1 MTLPSAWSILRPP
14 VPSQLATLLNQVRKL
29 EPNLRL
35 SHQTINRCLAVS
47 RLVSR
52 SGWHLVD
59 FFRVSATF
67 AFTLGKGHVG
77 EALPFQVVITSL
89 AHRASVPIELS
100 HLRLAFE
107 GSFRNVNIQHD
118 NQLKCQASATDEF
131 VQFCTPPLKK
141 ADFHDLQGACDLTI
155 FPSTSKVIF
164 LSALPLEAGKIELSK
179 ISIGVE
185 VEHFDFEFVFGDYL
199 HQDHAWNLE
208 EKRLSRSEKQST
220 RSVSVDPK
228 PPRIRIEVLNPLKA
242 FFTGEQVFLDV
253 QISNDEDEESNVDI
267 EITLDDQASPPPI
280 LRWGSREEGVKPAI
294 DGKYNGAIKTSLG
307 SMASSEI
314 RRLSFSLQ
322 AVSET
327 PQHTLEIT
335 ANYFLISD
343 PHTPVSTA
351 VSMDMLILRPFE
363 ANFNFVPQVKE
374 DAWPNFFVVDEEAK
388 TSKAKGLD
396 QRWAVHAAIASFAST
411 DLILEAVDLQLAA
424 NPENAVCNIL
434 PNADLRS
441 TASTLFPQEILERT
455 FIMDLQ
461 TMSLDDCCTTYFD
474 LQLRIQ
480 WRRDT
485 ADTPSALTYLHL
497 PEFIVPFSEP
507 RVLASANRER
517 GKLELRYMIEN
528 PSMHLLSFSVTME
541 ASEDFAFNGPK
552 ATSVQLVPY
561 SRQSILY
568 TLLPLHSRWINPQA
582 RIVDVIWNKMLK
594 VQATGDLKG
603 NKDGISIWIDDQR

>member
-1 MTLPSAWSILRPP
+1 MI
-14 VPSQLATLLNQVRKL
+14 
-29 EPNLRL
+29 
-35 SHQTINRCLAVS
+35 I
-47 RLVSR
+47 
-52 SGWHLVD
+52 
-59 FFRVSATF
+59 FRVSATF
-67 AFTLGKGHVG
+67 AFTLEKGHVG
-77 EALPFQVVITSL
+77 EALPFQVVVTSL

-100 HLRLAFE
+100 HLRLAFD
-107 GSFRNVNIQHD
+107 GGFRNVNIQHD
-118 NQLKCQASATDEF
+118 SRLKCQAPATNEF
-131 VQFCTPPLKK
+131 VQFCTPSLKEV
-141 ADFHDLQGACDLTI
+141 DFHDLQGACDLTI
-155 FPSTSKVIF
+155 FPLTSKVMF

-185 VEHFDFEFVFGDYL
+185 VEHFDFEFVFVDYL
-199 HQDHAWNLE
+199 DQGHAWNLE
-208 EKRLSRSEKQST
+208 EKRLSGSEKQST
-220 RSVSVDPK
+220 RNVSVAPK
-228 PPRIRIEVLNPLKA
+228 PPRIRIEVLNPPKA

-280 LRWGSREEGVKPAI
+280 LQWDSREEGLKPAI
-294 DGKYNGAIKTSLG
+294 DGKCDGGIKTSLG
-307 SMASSEI
+307 SMASSEK
-314 RRLSFSLQ
+314 RRLTFSVQ

-343 PHTPVSTA
+343 PHTPVMTA
-351 VSMDMLILRPFE
+351 VSMEMLILRPFE
-363 ANFNFVPQVKE
+363 ATFNFVPLIKE
-374 DAWPNFFVVDEEAK
+374 DAWPSFFVVDEEVK
-388 TSKAKGLD
+388 SSKAKGLD

-424 NPENAVCNIL
+424 NPENAACNIL

-441 TASTLFPQEILERT
+441 TASTLFPQKILERT

-474 LQLRIQ
+474 LQLRIL

-485 ADTPSALTYLHL
+485 AETPSALTYLHL
-497 PEFIVPFSEP
+497 PELIIPFSEP

-517 GKLELRYMIEN
+517 GILELRYMIEN

-541 ASEDFAFNGPK
+541 ASGDFVFSGSK

-561 SRQSILY
+561 SRQSIQY

-603 NKDGISIWIDDQR
+603 NKDGISIRVDDQR